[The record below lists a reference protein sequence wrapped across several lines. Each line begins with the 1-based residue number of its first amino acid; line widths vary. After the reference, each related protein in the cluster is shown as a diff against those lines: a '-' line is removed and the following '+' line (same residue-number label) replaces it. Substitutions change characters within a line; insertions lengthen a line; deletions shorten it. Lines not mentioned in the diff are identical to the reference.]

1 MLMYSLFFSAVF
13 SDYVDYV
20 GLSRISLETVGQE
33 RPVPELKPGAGWMMV
48 RVATFLD
55 FSRNVADFQIK
66 GHLGSF
72 EIG

>member
-33 RPVPELKPGAGWMMV
+33 RPVPELKPGTG
-48 RVATFLD
+48 
-55 FSRNVADFQIK
+55 
-66 GHLGSF
+66 
-72 EIG
+72 